1 MPLARLSIKPCPIF
15 DHLASDLWSLIK
27 YSHKKKRNPGGKTKN
42 KIHKC
47 TLNELIIAHEYKKIV
62 SESRSFYPMPQPPI
76 QYLLLQTF
84 KTFLNNSL
92 YKSNIFF
99 GSRDGVTEGRANF
112 KIYLNKCSYKLN
124 INDECLVYVHR
135 LNFPPRIHL
144 TRFAQFHFS

>member
-1 MPLARLSIKPCPIF
+1 MSDFRSLGVRLMVTYKIF
-15 DHLASDLWSLIK
+15 TL
-27 YSHKKKRNPGGKTKN
+27 KKKGTPVEKLKTRFIN
-42 KIHKC
+42 VHSMNWLLLMNI
-47 TLNELIIAHEYKKIV
+47 KKIV

-99 GSRDGVTEGRANF
+99 GSRDGVTEGSANF

-144 TRFAQFHFS
+144 TRFAQFHFSYLDHQ